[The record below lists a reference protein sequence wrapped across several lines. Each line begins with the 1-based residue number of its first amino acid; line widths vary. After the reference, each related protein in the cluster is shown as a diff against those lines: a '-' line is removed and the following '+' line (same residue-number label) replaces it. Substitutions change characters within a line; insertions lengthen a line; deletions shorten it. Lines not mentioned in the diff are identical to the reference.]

1 MKRRVHLILLA
12 GGTGSRFGESRPKQF
27 AQLLGKT
34 VLSYS
39 LERLLAWLDGL
50 EGPHGPDSFWQKG
63 IVVLVTHGDFEADVR
78 ALLESHGEGGHRVL
92 VTTGGA
98 TRHLS
103 SIQGL
108 RALGE
113 AADEDVILIHDTA
126 RPYVP
131 RQDLDALLQSFRVAS
146 GGPAALAASLVSA
159 TSETLVE
166 GDGGWLRRGLDR
178 NHIYAVKTPQAL
190 SGRLRRRFLE
200 GEDRPEFTDLLRWA
214 ELCGVRASLVTG
226 SPLNIKLTTP
236 EDRLLLEAVLY
247 AERAAGPEVA
257 RGAQDSGES

>member
-1 MKRRVHLILLA
+1 MSRRVHLILLA

-39 LERLLAWLDGL
+39 LERLLAWLDGP
-50 EGPHGPDSFWQKG
+50 GVPDGAASLWRRG
-63 IVVLVTHGDFEADVR
+63 TVVLVTHADYEADVR
-78 ALLESHGEGGHRVL
+78 GILASYGEGGREVA

-103 SIQGL
+103 SVQGL
-108 RALGE
+108 RALE
-113 AADEDVILIHDTA
+113 DVAHDDVILIHDTA

-131 RQDLDALLQSFRVAS
+131 RPDLDALLGSFEMTS
-146 GGPAALAASLVSA
+146 GDSAEIAASLVSA

-178 NHIYAVKTPQAL
+178 NCIYAVKTPQAL
-190 SGRLRRRFLE
+190 SGGLRRRFMA

-214 ELCGVRASLVTG
+214 ELCGVEARLVTG

-247 AERAAGPEVA
+247 AERAAGPDVA
-257 RGAQDSGES
+257 RGAENRGGA